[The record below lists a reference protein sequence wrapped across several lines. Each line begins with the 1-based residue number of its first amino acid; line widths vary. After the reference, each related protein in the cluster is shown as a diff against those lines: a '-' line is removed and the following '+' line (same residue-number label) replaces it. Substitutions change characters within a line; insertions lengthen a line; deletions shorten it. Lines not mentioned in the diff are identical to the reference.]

1 MIEPLAISASR
12 EDVWS
17 LLRSEAQSG
26 VEAGQAV
33 VLSEAR
39 ERELLLEV
47 RMGIGFRVQHA
58 YRLERGGDSCVISD
72 HVRPIGWRWRLSNV
86 FLFGRGMRPLE
97 AAAAQGLL
105 NLKAAAESGE
115 DELSPRC

>member
-1 MIEPLAISASR
+1 MIEPLEISASAER
-12 EDVWS
+12 VWS

-26 VEAGQAV
+26 VEAGQAL
-33 VLSEAR
+33 VLSEVR

-47 RMGIGFRVQHA
+47 HMGIGFRVQHA
-58 YRLERGGDSCVISD
+58 YQLDRRGDQCAVSD
-72 HVRPIGWRWRLSNV
+72 NVRPIGWRWRLSNV

-105 NLKAAAESGE
+105 NLKAAAEGNE
-115 DELSPRC
+115 EGPD